1 MVPFTGHMGETPLSV
16 NKVDS
21 DGRVYLPSDVRER
34 YIGDQVAMYEPEPG
48 RLIVQRVEIEE

>member
-1 MVPFTGHMGETPLSV
+1 MGETPLSV

-21 DGRVYLPSDVRER
+21 DGRVYLPKDVRDR

-48 RLIVQRVEIEE
+48 RIIVQRVEIEE